1 MFQNIH
7 SCFSSYF
14 FYLPCQNVVYLLF
27 QYFLFTIIAFIN
39 IFELFYF
46 YILILANLYVL
57 SFLLVCINF
66 YLAFVYFSFS
76 NFSTST

>member
-46 YILILANLYVL
+46 YILILANLYVFVIFISL
-57 SFLLVCINF
+57 YKLL
-66 YLAFVYFSFS
+66 FSLCLFQ
-76 NFSTST
+76 F